1 MAEAGEILDRW
12 GYRGVLP
19 ASPRWVG
26 MFSQALLLNR
36 SPRLEDL
43 TTEAFAQLRA
53 HPANTEHHGT
63 MLFALQRAVS
73 SLGHC
78 APPVR
83 AGNVMTVI
91 EGADPTW
98 IGWVERWYDTSSL
111 SPKVRAIVRTLMAK
125 AGRWLALEHSEIT
138 EPSQWTRQTCAAWVA
153 AVDRMRVGDY
163 VQRRDPGGAGL
174 PCPLGRFGDLRVLQR
189 EPASGLGHQGADDG
203 ADLGREG

>member
-98 IGWVERWYDTSSL
+98 IGWVERWYDL
-111 SPKVRAIVRTLMAK
+111 IPLAQGPRHRPHPDGQGRTLA
-125 AGRWLALEHSEIT
+125 
-138 EPSQWTRQTCAAWVA
+138 
-153 AVDRMRVGDY
+153 RVGACLLYTSD
-163 VQRRDPGGAGL
+163 
-174 PCPLGRFGDLRVLQR
+174 
-189 EPASGLGHQGADDG
+189 ADDEEDSV
-203 ADLGREG
+203 DLGGRRIIK